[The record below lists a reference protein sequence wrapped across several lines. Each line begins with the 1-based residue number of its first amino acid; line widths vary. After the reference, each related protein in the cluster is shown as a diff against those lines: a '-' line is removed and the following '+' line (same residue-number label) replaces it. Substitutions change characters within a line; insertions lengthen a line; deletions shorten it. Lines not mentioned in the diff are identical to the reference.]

1 MTRVISVSS
10 GKGGVGKTT
19 LVSNLGSLWSKHQRT
34 LLIDGDWSLG
44 KLGIALGVR
53 PRWTVEEVLAGKI
66 SLQEAIV
73 QINPQL
79 SLLASP
85 SGSLGFEEMSEE
97 TRRQLFFEME
107 GLGSEYDR
115 ILLDHSSGANFN
127 VLEFAAAC
135 HQHIVVTT
143 PEPTSYTDAYA
154 IMKLLSKR
162 FGIRHFWLLV
172 TFSQDRAETETIIS
186 RFSEVVLNHLEVR
199 LTLLDIFPWE
209 PGLGESIRR
218 QQAFVSLH
226 PSSPISL
233 QFERIVKRLDRS
245 EVEVSHGLRFFY
257 GQQDSMRQR
266 DKLCLL

>member
-1 MTRVISVSS
+1 MTRVISFSS

-19 LVSNLGSLWSKHQRT
+19 LVSNLGSLWAKKQRT
-34 LLIDGDWSLG
+34 LLIDGDWNLG

-53 PRWTVEEVLAGKI
+53 PRWTIEEVLAGKI
-66 SLQEAIV
+66 SLAEAISPV
-73 QINPQL
+73 GPNL

-85 SGSLGFEEMSEE
+85 SGSLGFEDMSESG
-97 TRRQLFFEME
+97 RRQLFFEME
-107 GLGSEYDR
+107 GLGAHYDR
-115 ILLDHSSGANFN
+115 ILIDHSSGATSN
-127 VLEFAAAC
+127 VLELAAAC

-218 QQAFVSLH
+218 QQAFVALH
-226 PSSPISL
+226 PSSPLSL
-233 QFERIVKRLDRS
+233 RFENAVKRLDRS
-245 EVEVSHGLRFFY
+245 EVEVSHGLKFFY
-257 GQQDSMRQR
+257 GQDSTSMQR
-266 DKLCLL
+266 DKLCPL